1 MPELPEV
8 ETVRRGLAG
17 VFEGR
22 RLTAVKVLRP
32 DLRFPLPTD
41 FSGRLEGRTVATLGR
56 RGKFLLFGLED
67 GATLIAHL
75 GMSGRFR
82 IFDGLSNATTTLSSR
97 PMAASPS
104 ASTIPGGSVSW
115 TSPKKAPFAAIRCWQ
130 NWAPNPWPTILTV
143 RYWRLASKAAGR
155 RSRRRSSINR

>member
-22 RLTAVKVLRP
+22 RLTAVKALRR
-32 DLRFPLPTD
+32 DLRFPLPTG
-41 FSGRLEGRTVATLGR
+41 FSAWLEGRTVATLGR

-82 IFDGLSNATTTLSSR
+82 IFDSPPPPLERSAARGWVGSGGIVANQPTGGAAPRGSGCDQPSTPQELNWCMYICNVVHVMHVMYVMYESSV
-97 PMAASPS
+97 
-104 ASTIPGGSVSW
+104 T
-115 TSPKKAPFAAIRCWQ
+115 
-130 NWAPNPWPTILTV
+130 
-143 RYWRLASKAAGR
+143 
-155 RSRRRSSINR
+155 